1 MANLISVSPAMK
13 IRKEALGPL
22 PSPCQPR
29 FPILDFWAIDSLKI
43 FNIIKA
49 LICNF

>member
-1 MANLISVSPAMK
+1 MANLIVSPTMR
-13 IRKEALGPL
+13 IRKDALGPL

-29 FPILDFWAIDSLKI
+29 LPILDFWAIDSLKI

-49 LICNF
+49 PIYNF